1 MESEIDILRK
11 PAQEELCKNMLGGRR
26 KMPHKIQGKL
36 DELTQSDF
44 RAIFLPTWV
53 SSAAC
58 LPAWILTQLLEV

>member
-53 SSAAC
+53 SSAA
-58 LPAWILTQLLEV
+58 